1 MANYVISIFKAKS
14 KEEEIPTRNKLWLQ
28 FMNKTPQEWLKEL
41 AEDSRKV
48 NLAMPLGRLS
58 NIMKNIRS

>member
-1 MANYVISIFKAKS
+1 
-14 KEEEIPTRNKLWLQ
+14 
-28 FMNKTPQEWLKEL
+28 MNKTPQEWLKEL